1 MATCSSIINR
11 ALRKIGRLGAGRD
24 ARTNDAQD
32 ALDVL
37 RGMYLSW
44 ISSGAFGRLADVIV
58 NADYTAGENMRVVR
72 PIGVT
77 ATITLPDTV
86 PMYAD
91 PLPYNRER
99 LYYTNYESVDGNTRP
114 PRDGAVVVVA
124 DQQTGTTA
132 TWVYDGTVKVWR
144 QIDTLAL
151 DDEAPMS
158 AGDPD
163 GLAACLAVEASDQFA
178 GEPSQL
184 TVRAAIRFTTELTS
198 AFSMPRQATQGVYV

>member
-1 MATCSSIINR
+1 MANCSSIINR

-24 ARTNDAQD
+24 ARPADAQD

-44 ISSGAFGRLADVIV
+44 ISSGAFGRLSDVIV
-58 NADYTAGENMRVVR
+58 SSDFTAGENMRVVR
-72 PIGVT
+72 PYGVT
-77 ATITLPDTV
+77 ATITLPETV

-99 LYYTNYESVDGNTRP
+99 EYYTNYESVDGNNRP
-114 PRDGAVVVVA
+114 PRDGAVVVIA
-124 DQQTGTTA
+124 DQATGTTL
-132 TWVYDGTVKVWR
+132 TWIYDGSVKVWR
-144 QIDTLAL
+144 EIDTMTLTDL
-151 DDEAPMS
+151 APMS

-163 GLAACLAVEASDQFA
+163 GLAACLAVECADQFA

-184 TVRAAIRFTTELTS
+184 TVRAAVRFTTELTS
-198 AFSMPRQATQGVYV
+198 RFSMPRQVTQGVYV